1 MEDYGALQ
9 KALIKKALLISLAV
23 ACICLVS
30 NQKAAA
36 KGISLGAVFGVAD
49 FKLMALLLPRRLA
62 RQSRIT
68 FYLSLICRFVL
79 LSVPLILALKLP
91 SFNFAATVV
100 GLLLMKA
107 AVLFHFFISKRLTPS
122 VGPSKTNKSSR
133 GALDVA
139 PPLLSEEKLSAER

>member
-1 MEDYGALQ
+1 MSDYLTLQ
-9 KALIKKALLISLAV
+9 RTLIKKTLFLALTA
-23 ACICLVS
+23 ACICLVF

-36 KGISLGAVFGVAD
+36 KGIALGAVFGVAD

-107 AVLFHFFISKRLTPS
+107 AVFFHFFLSKSSTPS
-122 VGPSKTNKSSR
+122 VGPSKRNSLGRDSS
-133 GALDVA
+133 DVA
-139 PPLLSEEKLSAER
+139 SPLLSEEKLTAKR

>member
-1 MEDYGALQ
+1 MEDYGTLQ

-23 ACICLVS
+23 ACICLVF

-68 FYLSLICRFVL
+68 FYLGLICRFVL

-107 AVLFHFFISKRLTPS
+107 AVFFHFFLSKSSTPS
-122 VGPSKTNKSSR
+122 VGPSKRNSLGRDSS
-133 GALDVA
+133 DVA
-139 PPLLSEEKLSAER
+139 SPLLSEEKLTAKR

>member
-23 ACICLVS
+23 ACICLVF

-36 KGISLGAVFGVAD
+36 KGIALGAVFGVAD

-107 AVLFHFFISKRLTPS
+107 AVFFHFFICKTSTPP
-122 VGPSKTNKSSR
+122 VGPSKTNGLSQDS
-133 GALDVA
+133 LDVA
-139 PPLLSEEKLSAER
+139 PPLLSEEKLTAKR